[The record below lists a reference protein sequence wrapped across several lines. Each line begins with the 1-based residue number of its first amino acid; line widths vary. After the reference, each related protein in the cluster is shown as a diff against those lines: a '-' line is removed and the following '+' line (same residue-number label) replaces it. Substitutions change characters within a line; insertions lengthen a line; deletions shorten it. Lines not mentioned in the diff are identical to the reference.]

1 MLIAVRHN
9 VCDRRSLQVTVYRDQ
24 IRVVLVQ
31 LFDDL
36 RGYDG

>member
-1 MLIAVRHN
+1 MPITVRHN

-24 IRVVLVQ
+24 IWVVLVQ

-36 RGYDG
+36 PVYGG